1 MSIQYPTWFTDS
13 NYENNLIR
21 EFKILNP
28 NSPDWVLSE
37 ILSNVRE
44 AKKIV
49 QDYKDGKIIFGQH
62 FINENSRMYKDN
74 LRIFGNVQVSQVS
87 TMIGIPKQDVIDIET
102 FVLRAKRPTSRIEI
116 EEKPI
121 SEPIITERNVNLYR
135 ILFDDIKKQSYL
147 TAINLNQPM
156 KISDIK
162 RFESMPEQYLI
173 EDGSLTPKTAIGA
186 KLYLEILPQVDSVA
200 SSFVKPMELEYTYTV
215 NGQNITVKAQNE
227 KEAFELAQQKAKE
240 SKTIARK
247 QELITTSKVTVYEID
262 SNGNL
267 TSYVVQA
274 TFEDIQN
281 LLKAN
286 KYFFEDKHQI
296 PTLQEVQEH
305 YQFVRQSK
313 NMFSGVTIGSIIAGA
328 LGLTF
333 LMSTLDK
340 RGRRK

>member
-1 MSIQYPTWFTDS
+1 MVIQYPAWFTDS

-21 EFKILNP
+21 EFRILGKQP
-28 NSPDWVLSE
+28 EWVLSE

-74 LRIFGNVQVSQVS
+74 LRIFGNVQVSQVPS
-87 TMIGIPKQDVIDIET
+87 MLGIPKQDVIDIEA
-102 FVLRAKRPTSRIEI
+102 FVSRAKRPESRIEI
-116 EEKPI
+116 EAKPI
-121 SEPIITERNVNLYR
+121 PEPIITEKNINLYR

-156 KISDIK
+156 KISDIE
-162 RFESMPEQYLI
+162 RFESMPKQYLI

-200 SSFVKPMELEYTYTV
+200 SSFGKPMELEYTYTI
-215 NGQNITVKAQNE
+215 NNQNITVQAKSEQEAYQKAQQIS
-227 KEAFELAQQKAKE
+227 KEP
-240 SKTIARK
+240 KTISQR
-247 QELITTSKVTVYEID
+247 QELVTTSKVTVYEID

-267 TSYVVQA
+267 ASYVVQA
-274 TFEDIQN
+274 TLQDIQN

-286 KYFFEDKHQI
+286 KYIFEDRHKT

-305 YQFVRQSK
+305 YQFVRQSENK
-313 NMFSGVTIGSIIAGA
+313 FSGVTIGSIIAGA

-333 LMSTLDK
+333 LMSVVK
-340 RGRRK
+340 K